1 MVLFYMQDLIL
12 HILQLVD
19 KPSKKYFVPIWLSNW
34 KFKNSKNKIVI
45 LNNHVVKGFDKGS
58 IFTNKNIVKKAVDKI
73 ISKRKK
79 HSLVPVNLTLKSQH
93 GYGVKD

>member
-1 MVLFYMQDLIL
+1 MYC
-12 HILQLVD
+12 
-19 KPSKKYFVPIWLSNW
+19 VPIWLSKW
-34 KFKNSKNKIVI
+34 KFKDSRKIYI
-45 LNNHVVKGFDKGS
+45 LDNFIVKGYDKGS

-73 ISKRKK
+73 INKRKK

>member
-1 MVLFYMQDLIL
+1 MYC
-12 HILQLVD
+12 
-19 KPSKKYFVPIWLSNW
+19 VPIWLSKW
-34 KFKNSKNKIVI
+34 VFKDSRKIYI
-45 LNNHVVKGFDKGS
+45 LDNFIVKGYDKGS